1 MSLKVAIQMDP
12 IGPININ
19 ADSTFRIAEEAQSRG
34 YSLFYY
40 TPDKLAYQEG
50 KVTAR
55 GWPLTVQRVQGNH
68 FTLGE
73 EQEVDLSTFDVVWLR
88 QDPPFDMGYITTTHI
103 LDMIHPKTLVVN
115 DPFWVRNYPEKLL
128 VLNFPDLTPPTM
140 IARDLETLKS
150 FRAKHG
156 DVILKPLYGNGGA
169 GVFKLSKGDGNLASL
184 HELFSGINREP
195 LIMQKFLPDVAKGDK
210 RVILVDGEP
219 VGAINRVPAK
229 GETRSNMH
237 VGGLLF
243 LARGSPLDLSGAVS
257 VIVRHVAAWTAADD
271 VRLSLQ
277 WNQAVDLAAWTGTQ
291 ETSAQLPPDAEA
303 VVDEAEQQQRR
314 RQHQSRRRAAGS
326 LRVLT
331 KFRELRSL
339 TLQALD
345 EAQARTHQL
354 VLGAVSSSEQSL
366 MGTILACAACGLYA
380 SQRGRWSRTDWGL
393 LEPCTGGR
401 KRTLTRERNLD
412 FLARGL
418 FPQRAERFR
427 AWAVSTLRSATA
439 AEVRLLLRL

>member
-34 YSLFYY
+34 HSLFYY
-40 TPDKLAYQEG
+40 TPDKLACQEG

-55 GWPLTVQRVQGNH
+55 GWPLTVQRVEGNH

-237 VGGLLF
+237 VGGRPEKVALTDRDREICAAIGPLLREKGQVF
-243 LARGSPLDLSGAVS
+243 VGIDVIGNWLTEINVTSPTGIQELERFDGTN
-257 VIVRHVAAWTAADD
+257 IAAKIW
-271 VRLSLQ
+271 
-277 WNQAVDLAAWTGTQ
+277 
-291 ETSAQLPPDAEA
+291 EA
-303 VVDEAEQQQRR
+303 IEA
-314 RQHQSRRRAAGS
+314 RRA
-326 LRVLT
+326 
-331 KFRELRSL
+331 
-339 TLQALD
+339 
-345 EAQARTHQL
+345 
-354 VLGAVSSSEQSL
+354 
-366 MGTILACAACGLYA
+366 
-380 SQRGRWSRTDWGL
+380 
-393 LEPCTGGR
+393 
-401 KRTLTRERNLD
+401 
-412 FLARGL
+412 
-418 FPQRAERFR
+418 
-427 AWAVSTLRSATA
+427 
-439 AEVRLLLRL
+439 

>member
-19 ADSTFRIAEEAQSRG
+19 ADSTFRIAEEAQARG
-34 YSLFYY
+34 HSLFYY

-55 GWPLTVQRVQGNH
+55 GWPLTVQRVEGNH

-219 VGAINRVPAK
+219 VGAINRVPAE

-237 VGGLLF
+237 VGGRPEKVALTDRDREICAVIGPLLREKGQVF
-243 LARGSPLDLSGAVS
+243 VGIDVIGNWLTEINVTSPTGIQELERFDGTN
-257 VIVRHVAAWTAADD
+257 IAAKIW
-271 VRLSLQ
+271 
-277 WNQAVDLAAWTGTQ
+277 
-291 ETSAQLPPDAEA
+291 EA
-303 VVDEAEQQQRR
+303 IEA
-314 RQHQSRRRAAGS
+314 RRA
-326 LRVLT
+326 
-331 KFRELRSL
+331 
-339 TLQALD
+339 
-345 EAQARTHQL
+345 
-354 VLGAVSSSEQSL
+354 
-366 MGTILACAACGLYA
+366 
-380 SQRGRWSRTDWGL
+380 
-393 LEPCTGGR
+393 
-401 KRTLTRERNLD
+401 
-412 FLARGL
+412 
-418 FPQRAERFR
+418 
-427 AWAVSTLRSATA
+427 
-439 AEVRLLLRL
+439 